1 MTPMSPAKERFTEAG
16 LRAAGFSGFQTLGE
30 LRSTNLEAVPR
41 DPGIYVVIRVDLGPP
56 AYLAKSVGGWFKRH
70 DPTVP
75 TAILTSKWVAGAQLV
90 YVGKA
95 TGGSN
100 GANGLRKR
108 LGLLLRY
115 GAGKPVGHQGGRYLW
130 QVTGADEYIIAWRV
144 VADPTAE
151 ENRLLADFSEAY
163 GAYPFANIA
172 GPRA

>member
-1 MTPMSPAKERFTEAG
+1 MSPAKERLTEAG
-16 LRAAGFSGFQTLGE
+16 LGAAGFSGFQTVGE
-30 LRSTNLEAVPR
+30 LRSTKLEAVPR
-41 DPGIYVVIRVDLGPP
+41 DPGVYVVIRVDPGPP
-56 AYLAKSVGGWFKRH
+56 AYLAQSDGGWFKGN

-75 TAILTSKWVAGAQLV
+75 TATLTSKWVVGAQLL

-95 TGGSN
+95 TGGSK

-130 QVTGADEYIIAWRV
+130 QIEGADEYVIAWRV

-151 ENRLLADFSEAY
+151 ENRFLTDFLEAY
-163 GAYPFANIA
+163 GAYPCANIA

>member
-1 MTPMSPAKERFTEAG
+1 MTSAPASQERFTEAWF
-16 LRAAGFSGFQTLGE
+16 RAAGFSGFQTVGE

-41 DPGIYVVIRVDLGPP
+41 DPGVYIVIRVDSSPP
-56 AYLAKSVGGWFKRH
+56 AYLAQSDGGWFKGN

-75 TAILTSKWVAGAQLV
+75 TAILTSKWVADAQLL

-130 QVTGADEYIIAWRV
+130 QVKGADKYVIAWRV
-144 VADPTAE
+144 VTDPTAE